1 MKIELNAKALRAAL
15 HCAAKKDI
23 RYYLNGVLV
32 QVTGTSEA
40 FIVGTNDGILFA
52 CRTEYETLDAPQS
65 GPWELIIP
73 GDIVKAINKKVKT
86 VVLESLP
93 DGRYMLDS
101 KVFSAIDGKFPDY
114 RRVIPSFCTEEAAQ
128 YDPALLA
135 SATAAVC
142 EFYGLLANGSGCRVN
157 YNGRQGAVISGPD
170 SQAVAVVMPLLN
182 SRKMPQGYYGFTTPC
197 QSFVE

>member
-32 QVTGTSEA
+32 QITGTSES
-40 FIVGTNDGILFA
+40 FIVGTNGSILFA
-52 CRTEYETLDAPQS
+52 CRAEYETLDAPQN

-73 GDIVKAINKKVKT
+73 CDIVKGINKKSKT
-86 VVLESLP
+86 VILEALQ
-93 DGRYMLDS
+93 DGRYMLES
-101 KVFSAIDGKFPDY
+101 KVFSGIDGKFPDY
-114 RRVIPSFCTEEAAQ
+114 RRVIPQECTGETAQ

-135 SATAAVC
+135 SATAAMC
-142 EFYGLLANGSGCRVN
+142 EFYGFPANGAECRVN

-170 SQAVAVVMPLLN
+170 NQAVAVVMPLLN
-182 SRKMPQGYYGFTTPC
+182 SGEMPQGYYGFTTPC